1 MKTLVTVIAIV
12 FLSVSFLKGD
22 EVSNVKKTFTKK
34 DILSLADGYINNN
47 SGVKNPVIVD
57 VDSDG
62 DFDILKFTS
71 KGNVEYYNNTGTLDK
86 PHFNLENKNFDN
98 YEVNSFLPKGLLMP
112 VFFADRDGDKDPDV
126 FAIVKGD
133 YDLKNHQQKY
143 ETVYIENTMDL
154 DQYTLITIILVL
166 LIVALLIVIV
176 R

>member
-1 MKTLVTVIAIV
+1 MKTLATVIAIV
-12 FLSVSFLKGD
+12 FLSVSFLKAD
-22 EVSNVKKTFTKK
+22 EVSNIKKTFSKK

-57 VDSDG
+57 VDYDG

-71 KGNVEYYNNTGTLDK
+71 KGNVEYYNNAGTLDK
-86 PHFNLENKNFDN
+86 PFFNLENKNFDK